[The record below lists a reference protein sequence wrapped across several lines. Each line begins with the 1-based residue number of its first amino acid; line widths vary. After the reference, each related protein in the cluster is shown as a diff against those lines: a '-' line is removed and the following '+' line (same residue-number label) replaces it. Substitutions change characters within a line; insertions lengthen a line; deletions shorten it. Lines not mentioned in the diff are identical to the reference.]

1 MVADE
6 QYFAARISRR
16 RVRAAW
22 RQRDLGENRI
32 TDCLK
37 CLRNCRQPA
46 SVVLVDCPRF
56 FPLPFRVD
64 RHKFTQLDLFA
75 PPGE

>member
-1 MVADE
+1 MSPKSPPQNCNA
-6 QYFAARISRR
+6 
-16 RVRAAW
+16 
-22 RQRDLGENRI
+22 L
-32 TDCLK
+32 CLK

-64 RHKFTQLDLFA
+64 KHKFTQLDLFA